1 VDRLSEELNTIKTN
15 NWKYFLILL
24 FFIVV
29 YSAFIIYN
37 AHIAYHLFFIF
48 GAAIL
53 TYGYD
58 KIEKELT
65 AVKMKNFYIKA
76 KLSYKIDEIDNIIDK
91 NKSDIDK
98 KVLQNILDEI
108 DL

>member
-1 VDRLSEELNTIKTN
+1 MDRLSEELNTIKTN

-48 GAAIL
+48 GADF
-53 TYGYD
+53 G
-58 KIEKELT
+58 
-65 AVKMKNFYIKA
+65 
-76 KLSYKIDEIDNIIDK
+76 
-91 NKSDIDK
+91 
-98 KVLQNILDEI
+98 
-108 DL
+108 